1 MMNYVSGILKQ
12 KTRIMHKKIRIF
24 AKKGILNLWKMSEGL
39 YPAVIKI
46 DF

>member
-1 MMNYVSGILKQ
+1 MNYVGGILKQ
-12 KTRIMHKKIRIF
+12 KKTRNMHKKIHIF

-39 YPAVIKI
+39 HPAVIKI